1 VIGDLFGERGGIG
14 AVVEPAFVDDGDTG
28 RGRRGRSFGLAL
40 RLRVA

>member
-14 AVVEPAFVDDGDTG
+14 AVVEPAFLVNGDTG
-28 RGRRGRSFGLAL
+28 RGSRGRPFGLAL